1 MTLPK
6 HKTRKVTAREAGY
19 KPFELRLWHGIS
31 LDVWLRL
38 MRGRW
43 GKVSARRYPLL
54 ATITLIS
61 VGTFV
66 KKWLVRAIY
75 GRRLAQVQ
83 IEPDPIF
90 ILGHFRSGT
99 TWLHETLAADPAF
112 CGPSSMACF
121 HPDGFLLGRGLS
133 RAIMALLAPK
143 TRPMDNVTVD
153 VEAMQEDEVG
163 LLMSGA
169 PTPYQSLLL
178 PCEPETAFPP
188 PTTGQMTP
196 AQADEF
202 RQIWTGFLRKIQF
215 CNPGKRLLLKSPLHT
230 VRVDEIVRIFPNAKF
245 IHIVRDPYRIFVSN
259 RKTMSSMLVS
269 QGLQDRIPTD
279 DVLQEQGLANFVRFH
294 DQFDD
299 TRGAI
304 PPGNIVTIRYEDL
317 RADVPG
323 TIRGI
328 YDTLD
333 LGNFEDIADI
343 FEREAEQARTYKT
356 NTFGIDADVV
366 ALVDAHWHRY
376 FEQYGYLK
384 AADRPDGVV

>member
-1 MTLPK
+1 MTAPQQ
-6 HKTRKVTAREAGY
+6 KTRKITARDEDY

-43 GKVSARRYPLL
+43 GKVSPRRYPLL
-54 ATITLIS
+54 TTITLIS
-61 VGTFV
+61 AATLV
-66 KKWLVRAIY
+66 KKGLVQAIY
-75 GRRLAQVQ
+75 GRRLAQVR
-83 IEPDPIF
+83 IEPDPVF

-143 TRPMDNVTVD
+143 KRPMDNVTVD
-153 VEAMQEDEVG
+153 QDSMQEDEVG
-163 LLMSGA
+163 LLMSGG

-178 PCEPETAFPP
+178 PCEPEDSFPP
-188 PTTGQMTP
+188 PTTGQMTSD
-196 AQADEF
+196 QADEF
-202 RQIWTGFLRKIQF
+202 RRIWMGFLRKLQF
-215 CNPGKRLLLKSPLHT
+215 CHPGKRLLLKSPLHT
-230 VRVDEIVRIFPNAKF
+230 VRVDEIVRLFPNAKF
-245 IHIVRDPYRIFVSN
+245 IHIVRDPYNIFVSN

-279 DVLQEQGLANFVRFH
+279 EVLQELGLANFVRFH
-294 DQFDD
+294 DQFDE
-299 TRGAI
+299 TKRVI
-304 PPGNIVTIRYEDL
+304 PSENLVTIRYEDL
-317 RADVPG
+317 RVDVPG
-323 TIRGI
+323 TIRGV
-328 YDTLD
+328 YDKLK
-333 LGNFEDIADI
+333 LGNFDDVADI
-343 FEREAEQARTYKT
+343 YEKKAEQARTYKT

-366 ALVDAHWHRY
+366 EVVDTHWHQY

-384 AADRPDGVV
+384 AADRPGGVA